1 MLMAVRTLTIEYEKN
16 MRVWNISCGCMRA
29 STVGCR
35 VSDRCGDGV
44 TAVKPGEGEGVYV
57 AGVSGVRH
65 LLMCVTFYI
74 IFA

>member
-1 MLMAVRTLTIEYEKN
+1 MRYPVMPERT
-16 MRVWNISCGCMRA
+16 
-29 STVGCR
+29 
-35 VSDRCGDGV
+35 
-44 TAVKPGEGEGVYV
+44 VKPGEGEGVYV